1 VINCLFVLDLSLNVT
16 NPVLVDSNWPK
27 SSSTNPV
34 FFGTADQIAEKK
46 LHSAKIMPMS
56 VGATVLVN
64 HFLFV
69 A

>member
-16 NPVLVDSNWPK
+16 NPVLVDSNWH
-27 SSSTNPV
+27 
-34 FFGTADQIAEKK
+34 QIAEKK